1 MAVSPPTSGT
11 SSPRCMR
18 SATLSNIL
26 PSLPPGCNAWKRS
39 GENPLRSSRAM
50 AMASPSASITVV
62 DVVGARPM
70 GLASS
75 LAGRTNATS
84 AACARALSARPVMAI
99 RGMWNRFA

>member
-1 MAVSPPTSGT
+1 
-11 SSPRCMR
+11 
-18 SATLSNIL
+18 
-26 PSLPPGCNAWKRS
+26 
-39 GENPLRSSRAM
+39 
-50 AMASPSASITVV
+50 MASPSASITVV